1 MRLLLL
7 LVWLGRGVHPD
18 HLRCP
23 RQGRR
28 SSLIVGLGLCSVLL
42 YHQRD
47 KKVVM
52 RAMLDLRG
60 HAARLS
66 LRLGLSLLKL
76 HLLDLLGRDLGLLQ
90 RL

>member
-1 MRLLLL
+1 
-7 LVWLGRGVHPD
+7 
-18 HLRCP
+18 
-23 RQGRR
+23 
-28 SSLIVGLGLCSVLL
+28 
-42 YHQRD
+42 
-47 KKVVM
+47 
-52 RAMLDLRG
+52 MLNLRG